1 MDAALT
7 RSCIRSSNRSRCCGR
22 NRRRSRTPTSG
33 SWRLK
38 MPELN
43 GIAAIAGRDLLKFL
57 RDPGRLLATVVFPFA
72 MIFLLG
78 GTLQLN
84 LGGAVGFNFIAF
96 TFTGFLG
103 MTLFQSTAQGLTSL
117 MDDRQNDFA
126 QEIFV
131 SPVSRYSIVFGK
143 ILGETLVAIIQV
155 IPFVLFA
162 WMLRV
167 PLTPTHVAL
176 LVPVALLS
184 CFMGGAFGLLLL
196 NTMSDTRAANQIFNF
211 VFLPQ
216 YFLAGLISPIIVLP
230 WYLEVLSLLSP
241 MRYVID
247 LARGVV
253 FAGTPAYGRAG
264 LLSAAT
270 HVAVLGAR

>member
-1 MDAALT
+1 ML
-7 RSCIRSSNRSRCCGR
+7 
-22 NRRRSRTPTSG
+22 
-33 SWRLK
+33 
-38 MPELN
+38 ELN
-43 GIAAIAGRDLLKFL
+43 AMAAIAGRDVLKFF
-57 RDPGRLLATVVFPFA
+57 RDTSRLVAAVVFPFA

-84 LGGAVGFNFIAF
+84 LGKSAGFNFI
-96 TFTGFLG
+96 GFA
-103 MTLFQSTAQGLTSL
+103 STAQGLTSL
-117 MDDRQNDFA
+117 MEDRQNDFA
-126 QEIFV
+126 QEVFV

-143 ILGETLVAIIQV
+143 IVGETLVALIQV

-176 LVPVALLS
+176 LLPVALLS

-196 NTMSDTRAANQIFNF
+196 NTMSDTRASNQIFNF

-216 YFLAGLISPIIVLP
+216 YFLAGMISPINVLP
-230 WYLEVLSLLSP
+230 WYLAALSLLSP

-253 FAGTPAYGRAG
+253 FSGTPEYSRVVLLSPTTNIAVLAAMFVVFMVAGTALFVRRE
-264 LLSAAT
+264 T
-270 HVAVLGAR
+270 TR

>member
-1 MDAALT
+1 M
-7 RSCIRSSNRSRCCGR
+7 R
-22 NRRRSRTPTSG
+22 
-33 SWRLK
+33 
-38 MPELN
+38 ELN
-43 GIAAIAGRDLLKFL
+43 VVMALAGRDLLKFF
-57 RDPGRLLATVVFPFA
+57 RDPGRMVAAVIFPFA

-84 LGGAVGFNFIAF
+84 LGKAAGFNFIGF

-126 QEIFV
+126 QEVFV

-143 ILGETLVAIIQV
+143 ILGETMVAITQV

-176 LVPVALLS
+176 LAPVALLA

-196 NTMSDTRAANQIFNF
+196 NTMSDSRASNQIFNF

-216 YFLAGLISPIIVLP
+216 YFLAGMISPINVLP
-230 WYLEVLSLLSP
+230 WYLAVLSLLSP

-253 FAGTPAYGRAG
+253 FSGTPEYGRVVLLSPATNIAVLAAMFVAFMVAGTALFVRRE
-264 LLSAAT
+264 T
-270 HVAVLGAR
+270 TR

>member
-1 MDAALT
+1 MF
-7 RSCIRSSNRSRCCGR
+7 
-22 NRRRSRTPTSG
+22 
-33 SWRLK
+33 
-38 MPELN
+38 ELN
-43 GIAAIAGRDLLKFL
+43 AMAAIAGRDVLKFS
-57 RDPGRLLATVVFPFA
+57 RDPGRLVAAVVFPFT

-84 LGGAVGFNFIAF
+84 LGKSAGFNFIGFA
-96 TFTGFLG
+96 FTGFLG

-117 MDDRQNDFA
+117 MEDRQNDFA
-126 QEIFV
+126 QEVFV

-143 ILGETLVAIIQV
+143 IVGETLVALIQV

-167 PLTPTHVAL
+167 PLTPAHVAL
-176 LVPVALLS
+176 LLPVALLS

-196 NTMSDTRAANQIFNF
+196 NTISDTRASNQIFNF

-216 YFLAGLISPIIVLP
+216 YFLAGMISPINVLP
-230 WYLEVLSLLSP
+230 WYLAALSLLSP

-253 FAGTPAYGRAG
+253 FAGTPEYSRVV
-264 LLSAAT
+264 LLT
-270 HVAVLGAR
+270 PTTNIAVLAAMFVVFMVAGTALFVRRETNR

>member
-1 MDAALT
+1 
-7 RSCIRSSNRSRCCGR
+7 IR
-22 NRRRSRTPTSG
+22 
-33 SWRLK
+33 
-38 MPELN
+38 ELN
-43 GIAAIAGRDLLKFL
+43 VVMALAGRDLLKFF
-57 RDPGRLLATVVFPFA
+57 RAPGRMVAAVIFPFA

-84 LGGAVGFNFIAF
+84 LGKAAGFNFIGF

-126 QEIFV
+126 QEMFV
-131 SPVSRYSIVFGK
+131 SPVSRYSIVVGK
-143 ILGETLVAIIQV
+143 ILGETTVAIMQV
-155 IPFVLFA
+155 LPMVIFA
-162 WMLRV
+162 AILRV
-167 PLTPTHVAL
+167 PLTATALLL

-184 CFMGGAFGLLLL
+184 CFMGGAFGLRLL
-196 NTMSDTRAANQIFNF
+196 NTMSDSRASNQIFNF

-216 YFLAGLISPIIVLP
+216 YFLAALISPINNLP
-230 WYLEVLSLLSP
+230 WYLEFASLASP

-253 FAGTPAYGRAG
+253 FAGSADYKPVV
-264 LLSAAT
+264 LLSPVT
-270 HVAVLGAR
+270 NVAVLSLLFAVFMILGTALFVPHETNR

>member
-1 MDAALT
+1 MREMHAVTA
-7 RSCIRSSNRSRCCGR
+7 
-22 NRRRSRTPTSG
+22 
-33 SWRLK
+33 
-38 MPELN
+38 
-43 GIAAIAGRDLLKFL
+43 IAARDLLKFI
-57 RDPGRLLATVVFPFA
+57 RDPGRLVAALVFPFA

-84 LGGAVGFNFIAF
+84 LGKSAGFNFIGF

-126 QEIFV
+126 QELFV

-143 ILGETLVAIIQV
+143 ILGETAVALVQV
-155 IPFVLFA
+155 LPFVVFA
-162 WMLRV
+162 LILRV
-167 PLTPTHVAL
+167 PLTPTHIAL
-176 LVPVALLS
+176 LAPVALLS

-196 NTMSDTRAANQIFNF
+196 NTMSDSRASNQIFNF

-216 YFLAGLISPIIVLP
+216 YFLAGLISPINSLP
-230 WYLEVLSLLSP
+230 WYLAALSLISP

-247 LARGVV
+247 LIRGVV
-253 FAGTPAYGRAG
+253 FSGQPEYRLVLATPA
-264 LLSAAT
+264 SN
-270 HVAVLGAR
+270 VAVLLLMFGVFMIAGTTLFVRRETNR

>member
-1 MDAALT
+1 M
-7 RSCIRSSNRSRCCGR
+7 R
-22 NRRRSRTPTSG
+22 
-33 SWRLK
+33 
-38 MPELN
+38 ELN
-43 GIAAIAGRDLLKFL
+43 VVMALAGRDMLKFL
-57 RDPGRLLATVVFPFA
+57 RDPGRLVAAVVFPFL

-84 LGGAVGFNFIAF
+84 LGQAVGFNFIAF

-131 SPVSRYSIVFGK
+131 APVSRYSIVVGK
-143 ILGETLVAIIQV
+143 IVGESLVAIAQV
-155 IPFVLFA
+155 LPMVVFA
-162 WMLRV
+162 AILRV
-167 PLTPTHVAL
+167 PLSPAALLL
-176 LVPVALLS
+176 LVPVGLLS

-196 NTMSDTRAANQIFNF
+196 NTMSDTRAANQMFNF

-216 YFLAGLISPIIVLP
+216 YFLAGLISPINILP

-253 FAGTPAYGRAG
+253 FAGSPDYSRVV
-264 LLSAAT
+264 LLSPLTNSAILALLFALFM
-270 HVAVLGAR
+270 VAGTALFVRRETNR

>member
-1 MDAALT
+1 
-7 RSCIRSSNRSRCCGR
+7 
-22 NRRRSRTPTSG
+22 
-33 SWRLK
+33 

-43 GIAAIAGRDLLKFL
+43 VMSAIAGRDMLKFI
-57 RDPGRLLATVVFPFA
+57 RDPGRLVAAVVFPFT

-84 LGGAVGFNFIAF
+84 LGRSVGFNFIGFA
-96 TFTGFLG
+96 FTGFLG

-117 MDDRQNDFA
+117 MEDRQNDFA
-126 QEIFV
+126 QEVFV

-143 ILGETLVAIIQV
+143 IVGETLVAIVQV

-162 WMLRV
+162 VILRV
-167 PLTPTHVAL
+167 PLTPMHIAL

-196 NTMSDTRAANQIFNF
+196 NTMSDIRASNQIFNF

-216 YFLAGLISPIIVLP
+216 YFLAGMISPINVLP
-230 WYLEVLSLLSP
+230 WYLAVLSLLSP

-253 FAGTPAYGRAG
+253 FAGTPEYGRVV
-264 LLSAAT
+264 LLSPAT
-270 HVAVLGAR
+270 NIAVLAAMFVAFMVAGTALFVRRETTR

>member
-1 MDAALT
+1 
-7 RSCIRSSNRSRCCGR
+7 
-22 NRRRSRTPTSG
+22 
-33 SWRLK
+33 

-43 GIAAIAGRDLLKFL
+43 AIAALAGRDLLKFF
-57 RDPGRLLATVVFPFA
+57 RDPGRLVAAVVFPFL

-84 LGGAVGFNFIAF
+84 LGRSAGFNFIGF

-117 MDDRQNDFA
+117 MEDRLNDFA
-126 QEIFV
+126 QEVFV

-143 ILGETLVAIIQV
+143 IMGETLVAIMQV

-162 WMLRV
+162 LILRV
-167 PLTPTHVAL
+167 PLTPSHIAL

-196 NTMSDTRAANQIFNF
+196 NVMSDARAAGQIFNF

-216 YFLAGLISPIIVLP
+216 YFLAGLISPINILP
-230 WYLEVLSLLSP
+230 WYLAVLSLLSP

-253 FAGTPAYGRAG
+253 YSGTSDYGRVVLLSPLTNIAVLVAMFVVFMVAGTWLFVRRET
-264 LLSAAT
+264 S
-270 HVAVLGAR
+270 R

>member
-1 MDAALT
+1 MRDLNVVMAL
-7 RSCIRSSNRSRCCGR
+7 
-22 NRRRSRTPTSG
+22 
-33 SWRLK
+33 
-38 MPELN
+38 
-43 GIAAIAGRDLLKFL
+43 AGRDMLKFF
-57 RDPGRLLATVVFPFA
+57 RDPGRMVAAVVFPFA

-84 LGGAVGFNFIAF
+84 LGRAVGFNYIGF

-103 MTLFQSTAQGLTSL
+103 MTLFQSTAQGITSL

-143 ILGETLVAIIQV
+143 IIGETIVAVAQVLPLVI
-155 IPFVLFA
+155 FA
-162 WMLRV
+162 AVLRV
-167 PLTPTHVAL
+167 PLTSTALLL

-184 CFMGGAFGLLLL
+184 CFMGGAFGLVLL
-196 NTMSDTRAANQIFNF
+196 NTMSDSRASNQIFNF

-216 YFLAGLISPIIVLP
+216 YFLAGLISPINILP
-230 WYLEVLSLLSP
+230 WYLETLSLISP

-253 FAGTPAYGRAG
+253 FAGSADYSRVV
-264 LLSAAT
+264 LLSPLTNA
-270 HVAVLGAR
+270 AVLALLFAVFMVSGTALFVRRETNR

>member
-1 MDAALT
+1 MH
-7 RSCIRSSNRSRCCGR
+7 
-22 NRRRSRTPTSG
+22 
-33 SWRLK
+33 
-38 MPELN
+38 ELN
-43 GIAAIAGRDLLKFL
+43 VVLALAGRDLLKFF
-57 RDPGRLLATVVFPFA
+57 RDPGRMIAAGIFPFVT
-72 MIFLLG
+72 IFLLG

-84 LGGAVGFNFIAF
+84 LGKAAGFNFIGF

-126 QEIFV
+126 QEMFV

-143 ILGETLVAIIQV
+143 ILGETLVAVMQV
-155 IPFVLFA
+155 VPMVVFA
-162 WMLRV
+162 AILRV
-167 PLTPTHVAL
+167 PLTPTALVL

-184 CFMGGAFGLLLL
+184 CFMGGSFGLLLL
-196 NTMSDTRAANQIFNF
+196 NAMSDSRASNQIFNF

-216 YFLAGLISPIIVLP
+216 YFLAGLISPINNLP
-230 WYLEVLSLLSP
+230 WYLEVLSLASP

-253 FAGTPAYGRAG
+253 FAGSGDYTRVV
-264 LLSAAT
+264 LLNPVT
-270 HVAVLGAR
+270 NVAVLALMLAVFMIVGTTLFVRRETNR

>member
-1 MDAALT
+1 MSETNAIIA
-7 RSCIRSSNRSRCCGR
+7 
-22 NRRRSRTPTSG
+22 
-33 SWRLK
+33 
-38 MPELN
+38 
-43 GIAAIAGRDLLKFL
+43 IAARDMLKFL
-57 RDPGRLLATVVFPFA
+57 RDPGRLVAAVVFPFV

-84 LGGAVGFNFIAF
+84 LGRSTGFNFIAF

-126 QEIFV
+126 QELFV

-143 ILGETLVAIIQV
+143 ILGEASVAIMQV
-155 IPFVLFA
+155 LPMILFA
-162 WMLRV
+162 VILRV
-167 PLTPTHVAL
+167 PLKPAHIAL
-176 LVPVALLS
+176 LVPVAILS

-196 NTMSDTRAANQIFNF
+196 NTMSDSRASNQIFNF

-216 YFLAGLISPIIVLP
+216 YFLAGLISPINILP
-230 WYLEVLSLLSP
+230 WYLEALSLISP

-247 LARGVV
+247 LTRGVV
-253 FAGTPAYGRAG
+253 FNG
-264 LLSAAT
+264 SAEYSRVVLASPMT
-270 HVAVLGAR
+270 NVAVLALMFMVFMVIGTALFVRRETNR

>member
-1 MDAALT
+1 VNT
-7 RSCIRSSNRSRCCGR
+7 VV
-22 NRRRSRTPTSG
+22 
-33 SWRLK
+33 
-38 MPELN
+38 
-43 GIAAIAGRDLLKFL
+43 AIAGRDLLKFT
-57 RDPGRLLATVVFPFA
+57 RDPGRMVAAVVFPFV

-84 LGGAVGFNFIAF
+84 LGRSTGFNFIAF

-126 QEIFV
+126 QELFV
-131 SPVSRYSIVFGK
+131 SPVSRYGIVFGK
-143 ILGETLVAIIQV
+143 ILGETLVAIAQV
-155 IPFVLFA
+155 LPMVVFA
-162 WMLRV
+162 VILRV
-167 PLTPTHVAL
+167 PLTPLSIAL

-196 NTMSDTRAANQIFNF
+196 NTMSDSRASNQVFNF

-216 YFLAGLISPIIVLP
+216 YFLAGLISPINILP
-230 WYLEVLSLLSP
+230 WYLEVLSLASP

-247 LARGVV
+247 LTRGVIFSGNAEYSRVVLASPLTNLIVLVLMFVV
-253 FAGTPAYGRAG
+253 FMVAGTTLFVRRE
-264 LLSAAT
+264 T
-270 HVAVLGAR
+270 NR